1 MYKKELSAAE
11 IEERF
16 AAIERRK
23 PEVLTPEESAH
34 LKAAEAMDDG
44 TTISLKALLNAE

>member
-1 MYKKELSAAE
+1 MKKELSAAE
-11 IEERF
+11 IEKRF

-23 PEVLTPEESAH
+23 PEVLTPEEADR

-44 TTISLKALLNAE
+44 TTVTLKALLDAE